1 MRRDLDRDD
10 PNSIRDLNPFARY
23 HITLICPRYPS
34 LALLFARALRNRTT
48 LPPFALLH
56 CVSSALSTR
65 PHILFSR
72 LFSIDV
78 SPSHSLFAC
87 AIQVSCTVRDRL
99 FFLRERHQ
107 ILLTFRTRQLFLLP
121 LLSYFFFNFSP
132 LPNIHSRPS
141 MTRSI
146 GTFQRFKHDDVMR
159 ATRRQRDFALPPRLY
174 RLPGRTVCGSHCS
187 PAAASVGAATDA
199 PLYPPPPPPRCHCCC
214 RHHRRREPA
223 DVDVVGRRRRRRR
236 RRPRRRRHQYHH
248 PPPVPPPP
256 PTPSIEKRPP
266 CCTRPRTRF
275 TSHAY

>member
-10 PNSIRDLNPFARY
+10 PNSIRDLNPIARY
-23 HITLICPRYPS
+23 HITLVCPRYPS

-107 ILLTFRTRQLFLLP
+107 ILLTFRTHDNCFFYPFFLSFFSFTLP
-121 LLSYFFFNFSP
+121 FFSFFFLSLFRTFR
-132 LPNIHSRPS
+132 NISE
-141 MTRSI
+141 TRARNS
-146 GTFQRFKHDDVMR
+146 
-159 ATRRQRDFALPPRLY
+159 ALYVLI
-174 RLPGRTVCGSHCS
+174 V
-187 PAAASVGAATDA
+187 
-199 PLYPPPPPPRCHCCC
+199 
-214 RHHRRREPA
+214 
-223 DVDVVGRRRRRRR
+223 
-236 RRPRRRRHQYHH
+236 
-248 PPPVPPPP
+248 
-256 PTPSIEKRPP
+256 
-266 CCTRPRTRF
+266 
-275 TSHAY
+275 

>member
-10 PNSIRDLNPFARY
+10 PNSIRDLNPIARY
-23 HITLICPRYPS
+23 HITLVCPRYPS
-34 LALLFARALRNRTT
+34 LALLFARALRYRTT

-121 LLSYFFFNFSP
+121 LLSYFFFLFFS
-132 LPNIHSRPS
+132 LTQYSLAAFDD
-141 MTRSI
+141 
-146 GTFQRFKHDDVMR
+146 TFDRHV
-159 ATRRQRDFALPPRLY
+159 
-174 RLPGRTVCGSHCS
+174 
-187 PAAASVGAATDA
+187 PAFQA
-199 PLYPPPPPPRCHCCC
+199 
-214 RHHRRREPA
+214 RRRDA
-223 DVDVVGRRRRRRR
+223 
-236 RRPRRRRHQYHH
+236 RH
-248 PPPVPPPP
+248 
-256 PTPSIEKRPP
+256 SA
-266 CCTRPRTRF
+266 
-275 TSHAY
+275 SA